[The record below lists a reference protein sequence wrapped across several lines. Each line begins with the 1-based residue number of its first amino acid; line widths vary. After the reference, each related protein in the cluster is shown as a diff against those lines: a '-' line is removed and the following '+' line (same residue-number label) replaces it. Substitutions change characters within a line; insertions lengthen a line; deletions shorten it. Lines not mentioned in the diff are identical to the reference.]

1 MATKRRSTREKKV
14 TAKYF
19 KESSSED
26 EEDDDKT
33 KAAKQKLKQL
43 VNEDSEAESDF
54 ETEMKSKDE
63 ESSESEDSDNDDDDD
78 DEGGESMKKKKKF
91 SDPGDDRI
99 GLSESDSSD
108 DETSHSKVH
117 TKPHQ
122 SSGNIFLRQAEFIHD
137 DTDDAEGHEKLM
149 ALAGNLE
156 KLNEVWKEKESTKK
170 SGKTKKEAKPRNKR
184 KSTEVFETVK
194 KPRNNASQTSEDS
207 ISKLLAQGE
216 GVEAIKD
223 DSSDD
228 EIEEK
233 NEPIMK
239 GVEITVAL
247 PENMRKKKRKTFD
260 IEAHLKRELAKAR
273 RQIVLNE
280 HKCNLVCC
288 VAHLLHLHQVTS
300 SESLQCL
307 ALSLVP
313 PPHLLQP
320 HSTSQIRLG
329 HLVSWLRETVPVN
342 KHSMVLVTIFD
353 IENNYYSLYNAI
365 IKQTMLC

>member
-63 ESSESEDSDNDDDDD
+63 ESSESEDLDDD
-78 DEGGESMKKKKKF
+78 DEDDELGESVKKKKKL
-91 SDPGDDRI
+91 SDPGDGRI

-108 DETSHSKVH
+108 DETSHSRVH

-122 SSGNIFLRQAEFIHD
+122 SSANIFLRQAEFIHD

-156 KLNEVWKEKESTKK
+156 KLNEVWKEKESPKK

-184 KSTEVFETVK
+184 KSAEVFETVK

-216 GVEAIKD
+216 GVEEIKD

-228 EIEEK
+228 ENEEK
-233 NEPIMK
+233 IEPIMN

-280 HKCNLVCC
+280 HKCNVVCC
-288 VAHLLHLHQVTS
+288 VAHLLHLQQVTS

-342 KHSMVLVTIFD
+342 KHSKVLVTILNTKSF
-353 IENNYYSLYNAI
+353 
-365 IKQTMLC
+365 